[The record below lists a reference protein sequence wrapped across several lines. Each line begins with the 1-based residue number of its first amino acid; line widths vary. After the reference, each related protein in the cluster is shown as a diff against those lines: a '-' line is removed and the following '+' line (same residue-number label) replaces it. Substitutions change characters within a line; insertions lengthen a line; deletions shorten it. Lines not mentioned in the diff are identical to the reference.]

1 MLSFLP
7 VPPADHLRREDPAA
21 ESSPAVVAAMEKFG
35 MSFGGGPSRK
45 DLMDTVES
53 QRKQLLQ
60 YQSRFKDVVQAYKS
74 LLKEKEAL
82 EASLKVLTVSQE
94 VEVEVEVQDRT
105 GEDNAAVSQVPEES
119 CTFHSE
125 DSLDAASSV
134 ETPCD
139 TTRGQ
144 QDKELQRQEV
154 QAEVREFKT
163 ILLVL
168 IINELLIIS
177 LHV

>member
-1 MLSFLP
+1 
-7 VPPADHLRREDPAA
+7 
-21 ESSPAVVAAMEKFG
+21 

-94 VEVEVEVQDRT
+94 VEVQDQT
-105 GEDNAAVSQVPEES
+105 GEDNAAVSQLPEDS
-119 CTFHSE
+119 CMLHSE
-125 DSLDAASSV
+125 DSLDTAASA

-144 QDKELQRQEV
+144 QDQELQNQEV

-163 ILLVL
+163 IILT
-168 IINELLIIS
+168 
-177 LHV
+177 

>member
-1 MLSFLP
+1 
-7 VPPADHLRREDPAA
+7 
-21 ESSPAVVAAMEKFG
+21 MEKFG

-53 QRKQLLQ
+53 QRKQLIQ

-94 VEVEVEVQDRT
+94 VEVQDQT
-105 GEDNAAVSQVPEES
+105 GEDNAAVSQVPEDS
-119 CTFHSE
+119 CMFHSE
-125 DSLDAASSV
+125 DSLDTAASA

-144 QDKELQRQEV
+144 QDQELQNQEV

-163 ILLVL
+163 IILT
-168 IINELLIIS
+168 
-177 LHV
+177 

>member
-1 MLSFLP
+1 
-7 VPPADHLRREDPAA
+7 
-21 ESSPAVVAAMEKFG
+21 

-94 VEVEVEVQDRT
+94 VEVQDQT
-105 GEDNAAVSQVPEES
+105 PEDNAAVSEVPEDS
-119 CTFHSE
+119 YTFHS
-125 DSLDAASSV
+125 DSLDTAASV

-144 QDKELQRQEV
+144 QDQEVQNQEV

-163 ILLVL
+163 IILT
-168 IINELLIIS
+168 
-177 LHV
+177 